1 MVDYRVKCRE
11 LSSKQAETPCK
22 KGIMLNEICKN
33 ANYKE
38 VFAMKWEELPGAY
51 EWDRRLAYF
60 LDPANQADISKEDLQ
75 DALAILAARYCD
87 EFYNL
92 RFLECY
98 VEEELG
104 TAKLESAIEASAQS
118 DGVLDRSAVVMNETN
133 VEDRM
138 ITALEFINRITEE
151 YGDDD
156 DEEDF

>member
-1 MVDYRVKCRE
+1 
-11 LSSKQAETPCK
+11 
-22 KGIMLNEICKN
+22 MLNEICKN

-75 DALAILAARYCD
+75 DALAILSAKYCD

-98 VEEELG
+98 VEEQLG
-104 TAKLESAIEASAQS
+104 AENLEAAIEANVES
-118 DGVLDRSAVVMNETN
+118 DGVLDRSAVVMNEKT

-138 ITALEFINRITEE
+138 LTALEFVNRVSEE
-151 YGDDD
+151 YDDTD
-156 DEEDF
+156 GEDF